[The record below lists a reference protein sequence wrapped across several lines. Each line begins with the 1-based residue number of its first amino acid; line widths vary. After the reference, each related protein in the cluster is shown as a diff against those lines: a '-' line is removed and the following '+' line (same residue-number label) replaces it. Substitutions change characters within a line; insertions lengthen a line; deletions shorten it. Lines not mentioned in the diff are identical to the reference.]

1 MAAKIVYENFK
12 DWSEGILEGL
22 RGLRVKISRCLG
34 IDREGDF
41 VISFIAPENF
51 YDLSEI
57 SDNNESKGNPIHF
70 YPQLKISIPIDD
82 EEGEFI
88 PLTINERK
96 NLASFIR
103 QQVFYPMHSVEIS
116 EDEKNTIFTFS
127 NFYIGKRID
136 EELLRSVVYDTL
148 VVYEMDDEEYSK

>member
-1 MAAKIVYENFK
+1 MAPKIVYENFE
-12 DWSEGILEGL
+12 DWSEGVLEGL

-51 YDLSEI
+51 YDLSEMP
-57 SDNNESKGNPIHF
+57 DNNESEGNPIYF

-82 EEGEFI
+82 EESEFI

-103 QQVFYPMHSVEIS
+103 QQVFYPMQSVEIA
-116 EDEKNTIFTFS
+116 EDKKNAIFTFS
-127 NFYIGKRID
+127 NFYIGKRIGG
-136 EELLRSVVYDTL
+136 ELLRSEVYDTL
-148 VVYEMDDEEYSK
+148 VVYEIDDKD

>member
-1 MAAKIVYENFK
+1 MAPKIVYENFE
-12 DWSEGILEGL
+12 DWSEGVLEGL

-51 YDLSEI
+51 YDLPEI
-57 SDNNESKGNPIHF
+57 SDNNESEGNPIYF

-103 QQVFYPMHSVEIS
+103 QQVFYPIQSVEIA
-116 EDEKNTIFTFS
+116 EDKKNVIFTFS
-127 NFYIGKRID
+127 NFYIGKRIGG
-136 EELLRSVVYDTL
+136 ELLRSEVYDTL
-148 VVYEMDDEEYSK
+148 VVYEIDDKD